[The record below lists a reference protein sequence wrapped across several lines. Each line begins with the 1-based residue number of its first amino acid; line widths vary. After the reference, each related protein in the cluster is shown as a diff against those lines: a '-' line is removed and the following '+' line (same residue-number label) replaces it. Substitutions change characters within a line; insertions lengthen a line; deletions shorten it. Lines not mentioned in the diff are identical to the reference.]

1 MIMKILRKNLTQS
14 HFFMDLTVIV
24 HWKMWVINQKII
36 CFFYQSVLHTHTHTH
51 GQTVSVCLTTSDSVT
66 IWRGRR
72 PFQATFPLSKTK
84 WLTAPQR
91 RPWTNPSLLML
102 DVQNTKLNP
111 SNRVQQNV
119 LSRSRDSKRF
129 HCIKNL
135 SPIKDVYYIISVN
148 RDNNWSK

>member
-36 CFFYQSVLHTHTHTH
+36 CFFYQSVLHTHTHTRSNS
-51 GQTVSVCLTTSDSVT
+51 QCVFDNQWQRDDLT
-66 IWRGRR
+66 GRR